1 MKKTVI
7 VERRTATGRVKREI
21 ITVDNKG
28 FSGEKPTIL
37 KKRDISGEPANV
49 HAFFNK
55 LQHA

>member
-7 VERRTATGRVKREI
+7 VEKRSATGRVKRET

-28 FSGEKPTIL
+28 FSGGKPATL

-49 HAFFNK
+49 HSFFNK
-55 LQHA
+55 LHYA